1 MVELDMDD
9 ADELEIEEEA
19 VVLENNVVE
28 LKIGPETETD
38 TEVETGGELVMELEI
53 TNTVTSIHHT

>member
-9 ADELEIEEEA
+9 DDELAIEEEA
-19 VVLENNVVE
+19 VALENNVVE
-28 LKIGPETETD
+28 LKIGPETETG
-38 TEVETGGELVMELEI
+38 VETGDELVMELEI